1 MSSVFLPPA
10 KLCLPAPSGSTKS
23 NMMGIGCA
31 SSGPSKIVAC
41 KTDEEAIEFA
51 QQFLDDTPIEVWL
64 GPKRIG
70 RLEPDNA

>member
-1 MSSVFLPPA
+1 VNDYRIYVLDREGHVM
-10 KLCLPAPSGSTKS
+10 
-23 NMMGIGCA
+23 
-31 SSGPSKIVAC
+31 GPSKIVAC